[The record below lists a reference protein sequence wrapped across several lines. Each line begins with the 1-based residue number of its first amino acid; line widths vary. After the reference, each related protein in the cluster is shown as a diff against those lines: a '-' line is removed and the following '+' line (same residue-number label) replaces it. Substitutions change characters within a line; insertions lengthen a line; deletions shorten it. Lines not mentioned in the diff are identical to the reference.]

1 MQAMTS
7 LLGQTLGAAFMALS
21 FFLSADRG
29 SVLALWAA
37 AGFSLLV
44 GVASTLSI
52 VRHGGP

>member
-1 MQAMTS
+1 MQAMAS
-7 LLGQTLGAAFMALS
+7 LLGQTLGAAFMALA

-37 AGFSLLV
+37 VGFSLLA
-44 GVASTLSI
+44 GLASTLGI